1 MCPADQLGF
10 QSLVPPHFQALPTE
24 RILFFF
30 RNKIDQEKDV
40 QAWKRSKRFIEMI
53 AEGEKE
59 DLLQGEENPSEIQTS
74 LREEC
79 SN

>member
-10 QSLVPPHFQALPTE
+10 QSLVPPRFQALPTK

-30 RNKIDQEKDV
+30 RNKIDREKDV
-40 QAWKRSKRFIEMI
+40 QAWRKTKRFIEMT